1 MDLEAV
7 PPLLAGEVLVLS
19 NQCVREVCL
28 FDDVLPRSGV
38 LAPVGRSG
46 TLWITNFR
54 TILCFHVSDGTSI
67 PLYPIL
73 KGLFAL
79 ILTPVW
85 DRKQESS
92 PPLMEVFC
100 AW

>member
-1 MDLEAV
+1 MNHFFIVRLGLKSDMDLEAA

-19 NQCVREVCL
+19 NECVRQVCL

-54 TILCFHVSDGTSI
+54 TILCSHVSDGASL
-67 PLYPIL
+67 PLH
-73 KGLFAL
+73 
-79 ILTPVW
+79 
-85 DRKQESS
+85 DRSG
-92 PPLMEVFC
+92 
-100 AW
+100 